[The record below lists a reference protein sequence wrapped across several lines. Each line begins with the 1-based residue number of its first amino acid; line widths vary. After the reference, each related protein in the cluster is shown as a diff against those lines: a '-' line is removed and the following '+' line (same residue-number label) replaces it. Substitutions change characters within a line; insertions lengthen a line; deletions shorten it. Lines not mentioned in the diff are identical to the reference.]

1 MTFGLFEN
9 GNDIPYHLC
18 ARRVGRRMI
27 EEGVAI
33 WNGEHLVAGPS
44 IQVLMEKIEESK
56 VMTGGFY
63 PHVAKS
69 IFSQILA
76 DWNLS
81 HRWTVPSYRNNN
93 LLKSSIS
100 INRKVGNRTLK
111 CNISIKT
118 NIFFYIKY

>member
-1 MTFGLFEN
+1 MAEEKKMKN
-9 GNDIPYHLC
+9 LC

-44 IQVLMEKIEESK
+44 IQVLMGQIEESK

-63 PHVAKS
+63 PHVAIM

-81 HRWTVPSYRNNN
+81 HRWTVPSYRTKN
-93 LLKSSIS
+93 LWKSSIS
-100 INRKVGNRTLK
+100 INKIVGNRTRK
-111 CNISIKT
+111 CNICIKT
-118 NIFFYIKY
+118 NIF